1 MTAAS
6 SVIRASLAVVALMA
20 TACAQAPD
28 SGAAQDDRAMSV
40 GRWDV
45 VSVEVNGKPIDPELV
60 AMLQVVYRPDGSWAV
75 FFKSLP
81 VAEGGSTNRQ
91 DLSPKT
97 FEMAT
102 LGSES
107 MKPARYTGIYKFHGD
122 TRVLCFVPD
131 GKPRPDEFVSPR
143 RSGRVLVTL
152 RRPAAP
158 ATP

>member
-6 SVIRASLAVVALMA
+6 FVIRASIAAVALMA
-20 TACAQAPD
+20 SAYSQPPD
-28 SGAAQDDRAMSV
+28 PGAARDDRAISV
-40 GRWDV
+40 GQWDV

-60 AMLQVVYRPDGSWAV
+60 AMLRVVYQADGSWAV
-75 FFKSLP
+75 LFKKLP
-81 VAEGGSTNRQ
+81 VAEGKSTNRQ
-91 DLSPKT
+91 DQSPKT
-97 FEMAT
+97 FEMET

-107 MKPARYTGIYKFHGD
+107 MKPVRYTGIYKFDGD

-152 RRPAAP
+152 RRPAEP
-158 ATP
+158 WP